1 MPFMDKVKSGA
12 AQAAQKAQAKIDQ
25 VQAKRELDSMFRDLG
40 AAVYAQ
46 RTGTGAGNNAAEIER
61 LVSAITAHE
70 EQNAPSDD
78 SPATPTSAS
87 GDS

>member
-12 AQAAQKAQAKIDQ
+12 AQAAQKAQEAAKAGQAKIDQ
-25 VQAKRELDSMFRDLG
+25 VQAKRELDSMLRDLG

-46 RTGTGAGNNAAEIER
+46 RTGTSSGNSAAEVER

-70 EQNAPSDD
+70 EQNAPTDN
-78 SPATPTSAS
+78 
-87 GDS
+87 